1 MAKRREASVVR
12 PKFYFSE
19 VNIMYKLQVWFKRH
33 WKWSVKEYSTIEE
46 AEARIEELR
55 RIGIK
60 ARVRLSSEQYK

>member
-1 MAKRREASVVR
+1 
-12 PKFYFSE
+12 
-19 VNIMYKLQVWFKRH
+19 MYKLQVWFKRH

-60 ARVRLSSEQYK
+60 ARVRLSADLYN